1 MRSCSHIFQNVTG
14 CLDSSLNN
22 TQIPK
27 KISVETKS
35 GKSSYEHFKFDSFSG
50 FFRKKTMNFYSKLFF
65 KTLVFVE
72 EFFQEKC
79 FLLEKKRVIVL
90 KNS

>member
-1 MRSCSHIFQNVTG
+1 MRPCSHIFQNVTG
-14 CLDSSLNN
+14 YLDSSLNN

-50 FFRKKTMNFYSKLFF
+50 FFRKKP
-65 KTLVFVE
+65 
-72 EFFQEKC
+72 
-79 FLLEKKRVIVL
+79 
-90 KNS
+90 

>member
-1 MRSCSHIFQNVTG
+1 
-14 CLDSSLNN
+14 
-22 TQIPK
+22 
-27 KISVETKS
+27 
-35 GKSSYEHFKFDSFSG
+35 
-50 FFRKKTMNFYSKLFF
+50 MNFCSKLFF